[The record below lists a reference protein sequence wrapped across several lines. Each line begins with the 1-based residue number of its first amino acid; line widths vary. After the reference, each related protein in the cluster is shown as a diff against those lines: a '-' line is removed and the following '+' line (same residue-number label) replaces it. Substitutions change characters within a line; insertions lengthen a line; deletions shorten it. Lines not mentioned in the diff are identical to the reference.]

1 MNPTQKNLALKFSTL
16 IVVTACFVVMAT
28 SLLISKN
35 FRNIL
40 THWGE
45 DVQLTVYLS
54 SDISAQGRDELEK
67 YFKNHK
73 DIGNFKLVTQDQA
86 LSDFRAQLASYAPD
100 ISKDDELL
108 KMIPSSYQVKLKTEI
123 ATDAQSSILQA
134 IATDLKGRSGIDDVS
149 YGQDWV
155 EKYSAFVSA
164 INLAL
169 NLVGVVVLCA
179 SIFVMSNAIRA
190 SVQVHRDEIVVFE
203 MIGATASMIRK
214 PFLKE
219 GALLGFIAS
228 TLSMG
233 IAFGMYTVGKSIV
246 NTRLSFLRIGEQVSF
261 ISPWIIAL
269 VIIGGTV
276 MGALASYLCVRR
288 INDGYAAASQRA

>member
-67 YFKNHK
+67 YFKSNK
-73 DIGNFKLVTQDQA
+73 DIGNFNLVTQDQA

-100 ISKDDELL
+100 LSKDDELL
-108 KMIPSSYQVKLKTEI
+108 KMIPSSYQVKLNTEI
-123 ATDAQSSILQA
+123 AMDTQSSILQS
-134 IATDLKGRSGIDDVS
+134 IAAELKGRSGIDDVS

-169 NLVGVVVLCA
+169 NLVGVIVLFA

-190 SVQVHRDEIVVFE
+190 SVQVHRDEIVVLE

-219 GALLGFIAS
+219 GALLGFISSA
-228 TLSMG
+228 LSIG

-246 NTRLSFLRIGEQVSF
+246 NTRLGFLRIGEQVSF
-261 ISPWIIAL
+261 ISPWMVAT

-276 MGALASYLCVRR
+276 MGALASYLCVRK

>member
-35 FRNIL
+35 FRNVL

-73 DIGNFKLVTQDQA
+73 DIGNFNLVTQDQA

-203 MIGATASMIRK
+203 MIGATAAMIRK

-246 NTRLSFLRIGEQVSF
+246 DTRLSFLRIGEQLSF
-261 ISPWIIAL
+261 VSPWMIA
-269 VIIGGTV
+269 VIIIGGTV
-276 MGALASYLCVRR
+276 MGALASYLCVRK

>member
-1 MNPTQKNLALKFSTL
+1 
-16 IVVTACFVVMAT
+16 MAT

-35 FRNIL
+35 FRNVL

-73 DIGNFKLVTQDQA
+73 DIGNFNLVTQDQA

-203 MIGATASMIRK
+203 MIGATAAMIRK

-246 NTRLSFLRIGEQVSF
+246 DTRLSFLRIGEQLSF
-261 ISPWIIAL
+261 VSPWMIA
-269 VIIGGTV
+269 VIIIGGTV
-276 MGALASYLCVRR
+276 MGALASYLCVRK

>member
-16 IVVTACFVVMAT
+16 IVVTACFAVMAT

-54 SDISAQGRDELEK
+54 TDISAQGRDELEK
-67 YFKNHK
+67 YFKSHK
-73 DIGNFKLVTQDQA
+73 DIGHFNLVTQDQA

-123 ATDAQSSILQA
+123 ATDAQSSILQS
-134 IATDLKGRSGIDDVS
+134 IATELKGRSGIDDVS

-169 NLVGVVVLCA
+169 NLVGIVVLCA

-190 SVQVHRDEIVVFE
+190 SVQVHRDEIVVLE

-219 GALLGFIAS
+219 GALLGLVAS
-228 TLSMG
+228 ALSMA

-261 ISPWIIAL
+261 ISPWMVAV

-276 MGALASYLCVRR
+276 MGALASYLCVRK

>member
-1 MNPTQKNLALKFSTL
+1 VKPTHKNLALKFSTL

-28 SLLISKN
+28 SLMISKN

-67 YFKNHK
+67 FFKGHK
-73 DIGNFKLVTQDQA
+73 DIGDFTLVTQDKA

-100 ISKDDELL
+100 ISKDEELL

-123 ATDAQSSILQA
+123 ATDAQSQILQS
-134 IATDLKGRSGIDDVS
+134 IASELKGRSGIDDVS

-169 NLVGVVVLCA
+169 NLVGIIVLCA

-190 SVQVHRDEIVVFE
+190 SVQVHRDEIVVLE
-203 MIGATASMIRK
+203 MIGATAAMIRK

-219 GALLGFIAS
+219 GASLGFISSSLAI
-228 TLSMG
+228 G

-246 NTRLSFLRIGEQVSF
+246 NTRLSFLRIGEQMSF
-261 ISPWIIAL
+261 ISPWTIAA

-276 MGALASYLCVRR
+276 LGALGSYLCVKR

>member
-28 SLLISKN
+28 SMLISKN
-35 FRNIL
+35 FRNVL

-67 YFKNHK
+67 YFKGHK
-73 DIGNFKLVTQDQA
+73 SIGDFTLVTQDKA

-100 ISKDDELL
+100 ISKDEELL

-123 ATDAQSSILQA
+123 ATDAQSQILQS
-134 IATDLKGRSGIDDVS
+134 IASELKGRSGIDDVS

-169 NLVGVVVLCA
+169 NLVGIIVLCA

-190 SVQVHRDEIVVFE
+190 SVQVHRDEIVVLE

-219 GALLGFIAS
+219 GATLGLISSSLAI
-228 TLSMG
+228 G

-246 NTRLSFLRIGEQVSF
+246 NTRLSFLRIGEQMSF
-261 ISPWIIAL
+261 ISPWMIAA

-276 MGALASYLCVRR
+276 LGALGSYLCVRR